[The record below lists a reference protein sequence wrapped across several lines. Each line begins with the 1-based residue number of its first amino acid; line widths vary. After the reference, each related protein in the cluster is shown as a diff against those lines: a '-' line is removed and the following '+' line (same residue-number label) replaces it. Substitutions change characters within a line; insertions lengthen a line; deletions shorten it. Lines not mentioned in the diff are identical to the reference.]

1 MRHKILCTIESLA
14 PEAEALLRSCGDL
27 TLLSPWSKDVAL
39 AMKNSTVLVVRL
51 GLTLDKRALDAA
63 PHVRVIA
70 NATTGLDH
78 IDLAYAAEK
87 GMHII
92 SLKGET
98 DFLRNVTATAELA
111 FGLMIALARSIPQ
124 AHASAMQGRWD
135 KEAFRGHSL
144 AGKTLGIVGYG
155 RLGKMMARY
164 GEGFGMRI
172 LYRDT
177 AASGGV
183 SLPELLQEADVVSL
197 HVPLTPETE
206 HLINAR
212 ALALMKPTALL
223 VNTARGK
230 VVDEKAV
237 IAALDRAALAG
248 YATDVLEDELSFTPM
263 SAKSPLLTY
272 ANTHTNVIVTPHI
285 GGTTVEARE
294 ATDLFIA
301 KKLHAFL
308 NTTPL

>member
-87 GMHII
+87 GIHII

-98 DFLRNVTATAELA
+98 AFLRSVTATAELA
-111 FGLMIALARSIPQ
+111 FGLMISLARSIPQ
-124 AHASAMQGRWD
+124 AHQSVLQGRWD
-135 KEAFRGHSL
+135 KEAFRKHSL
-144 AGKTLGIVGYG
+144 SGKTLGIVGYG
-155 RLGKMMARY
+155 RLGEMMAAY
-164 GEGFGMRI
+164 GKALGMSVI
-172 LYRDT
+172 YTDT
-177 AASGGV
+177 VVKGGV
-183 SLPELLQEADVVSL
+183 PLAQLLGESDVVSL
-197 HVPLTPETE
+197 HVPLTKETE
-206 HLINAR
+206 NLINGQ
-212 ALALMKPTALL
+212 ALSLMKPTSLL
-223 VNTARGK
+223 INTARGK
-230 VVDEKAV
+230 IVDEVAV
-237 IAALDRAALAG
+237 MQALNTETLAG
-248 YATDVLEDELSFTPM
+248 YATDVLADELTFTPEKTA
-263 SAKSPLLTY
+263 SSLIDYAK
-272 ANTHTNVIVTPHI
+272 THQNVLITPHM

-301 KKLHAFL
+301 EKVHTFL
-308 NTTPL
+308 TSQK